1 MNMKFTLKS
10 IIIFLSAVAIMVLL
24 PLSPT
29 TAYARA
35 TSQEERITSEIT
47 VRKVEKKIIEESIEN
62 AGGKIIPWV
71 GKTAVRAA
79 ESAVVVLQVVW
90 PSDIQWSIR
99 GMPFVCIDKAI
110 NDVTQLAGC
119 PGFKQFTAPASYTV
133 NWVVN
138 DPETVSLY
146 SKFWSIFGLPPVGL
160 GWLYEGIKGDVS
172 CASDD
177 DFHLISRLEAPK
189 GGSRSFDNVG
199 PGTYKFS
206 VTCSVPP
213 EDRWY
218 VKIINW
224 FTDLFGSTPTRGPVT
239 HSAFVATRV
248 IPAPTQVTSF
258 SVALYANPTTLSG
271 PGSAMLTAV
280 ASRQNISGNINYTF
294 YCNRSDT
301 GTNITSGYIAKFDN
315 RSELRQSASCFYNN
329 VGVYTAKVIAESGAK
344 VAQDQA
350 TIVVNSPPA
359 APGKPAVDI
368 KVQ

>member
-1 MNMKFTLKS
+1 MRSALKS
-10 IIIFLSAVAIMVLL
+10 VVIFLSVVVATALL
-24 PLSPT
+24 PSIST
-29 TAYARA
+29 TVYAQTA
-35 TSQEERITSEIT
+35 SQEEKIISKMTI
-47 VRKVEKKIIEESIEN
+47 RKVEEKAVRESIKD
-62 AGGKIIPWV
+62 ATIGIGKATIKVV
-71 GKTAVRAA
+71 GRIA
-79 ESAVVVLQVVW
+79 ESEAIILQVAW

-177 DFHLISRLEAPK
+177 DFHLISGLEAPK

-315 RSELRQSASCFYNN
+315 RSELTQSASCFYNN